1 MQTGQM
7 LQDAVCRLTYTPCA
21 TGGAELAPA
30 GSLNQAERLEPRAPQ
45 MGQSHWFPHPFVS
58 DLRCVSLPFRLLGP
72 AEILAERVLNVVVII
87 LRRRGA
93 VPDDLGI
100 KAEG

>member
-21 TGGAELAPA
+21 TGGAGLAPA

-72 AEILAERVLNVVVII
+72 AEILAERILNVVVII

-100 KAEG
+100 KAE